1 MPISI
6 PPGFPPVDAHRMSYL
21 PPYLI
26 GRINM
31 LNDELRAKGVDVIDL
46 GMGNPVDPVQPE
58 VIETMKASLADAK
71 NHRYSQAK
79 GILPLK
85 EAFSRHY
92 QRHYNVELDP
102 KTEVIATIGSKEA
115 FSHLCL
121 AILGPNDSLVVPTPA
136 FTIHMYAPIIAGAHP
151 IGVFQDEEQPGAK
164 LLGDIKRVFETVR
177 PRPKFLVLNYPHNPT
192 AKTVDLGFY
201 EEAVAMARHFKFWL
215 LNDFAYGHSC
225 FDGYKAPSVLQ
236 VKGAKEVAVETF
248 TMSKPYNMAGWRVG
262 FLCGNPHLIDA
273 LGRIKGYFDYGI
285 FQSVQLSA
293 ATALDHGDGFIKQQ
307 AKVYQ
312 TRRDALLAGLEGAGW
327 GKTVKNRGTMFT
339 WQALPRK
346 FRGMGAVDFCFKLAE
361 ATGVSFIPGSG
372 FGDEGEGYLRMALVE
387 TEARIAE
394 ACKRIGKFIK
404 EN

>member
-58 VIETMKASLADAK
+58 VIETMKTSLADVK

-262 FLCGNPHLIDA
+262 FLCGNPHMIDA

-307 AKVYQ
+307 SKVYQ
-312 TRRDALLAGLEGAGW
+312 TRNSPTASRSRTSLIPPLPA
-327 GKTVKNRGTMFT
+327 TT
-339 WQALPRK
+339 WN
-346 FRGMGAVDFCFKLAE
+346 
-361 ATGVSFIPGSG
+361 SSG
-372 FGDEGEGYLRMALVE
+372 ESTCWCTNARSLR
-387 TEARIAE
+387 
-394 ACKRIGKFIK
+394 
-404 EN
+404 

>member
-26 GRINM
+26 GRINQ

-58 VIETMKASLADAK
+58 VIETMKASLADVK

-102 KTEVIATIGSKEA
+102 KTEIIATIGSKEA

-339 WQALPRK
+339 WQALPQK